1 MYVAGPQK
9 GKRLPLLNHPDTNKP
24 LEPKAPA
31 GPEFHFE
38 PGKDL
43 RAELF
48 EWMRSPDNP
57 FFARSFV
64 NRIWGHY
71 FGVGLVDP
79 VDDFSQA
86 NPPTNPRL
94 LDALAK
100 DFVEHN
106 YDIRHIERTI
116 LLSRTYQNSS
126 VPNETNRFDK
136 VNFAR
141 SYVRPML
148 AEVVVDVV
156 DDALGTTETYNLGG
170 GGKGDAAKALDGR
183 RMTEIGSSRVNNG
196 NLAYALRIFGRPPRT
211 TACDCE
217 RAMEPALPQTLFRM
231 TDSSII
237 QKLQTK
243 DNRVNKLLRDKNR
256 TDDQV
261 FEEVFLAAMSRY
273 PRPDEVET
281 FKEHRATAKDR
292 AAAFTDV
299 TWALLNTRE
308 FILNH

>member
-1 MYVAGPQK
+1 MWHWA
-9 GKRLPLLNHPDTNKP
+9 
-24 LEPKAPA
+24 
-31 GPEFHFE
+31 
-38 PGKDL
+38 
-43 RAELF
+43 
-48 EWMRSPDNP
+48 
-57 FFARSFV
+57 
-64 NRIWGHY
+64 HY

-86 NPPTNPRL
+86 NPPTNARL

-156 DDALGTTETYNLGG
+156 NDALGTTEQYNLA
-170 GGKGDAAKALDGR
+170 GGKDMDGR
-183 RMTEIGSSRVNNG
+183 RMTEIGSSRMNNP

-231 TDSSII
+231 TDQGLY
-237 QKLQTK
+237 QKMQAK
-243 DNRVNKLLRDKNR
+243 DNRFNKLLRDKNK
-256 TDDQV
+256 TDEAI
-261 FEEVFLAAMSRY
+261 FEELFLASMSRY
-273 PRPDEVET
+273 PRPEEVAT
-281 FKEHRATAKDR
+281 FKEHRAESKDR
-292 AAAFTDV
+292 AAVFTDV
-299 TWALLNTRE
+299 AWALLNTRE